1 MIAFFMS
8 KAGQYVLGA
17 LAALALLWGAY
28 TYVDHQGYHRAAV
41 EYQARIDK
49 IRTDLATA
57 KITEIERQ
65 DAANSIAKAREA
77 ERIAQ
82 LDRQTIELEN
92 LREEQTNAAS
102 QDTDRDEPALGAPG
116 VQRINKFR

>member
-1 MIAFFMS
+1 MISFFMS
-8 KAGQYVLGA
+8 KAGAYVLGA
-17 LAALALLWGAY
+17 LAAIALLWGAY
-28 TYVDHQGYHRAAV
+28 TYVDHQGYQRAAV

-49 IRTDLATA
+49 IQIDLAAA

-65 DAANSIAKAREA
+65 DAANNVAKAHEA

-82 LDRQTIELEN
+82 LDQQTIELEN
-92 LREEQTNAAS
+92 LREEQANAAS
-102 QDTDRDEPALGAPG
+102 QDTDRDEPALGASS